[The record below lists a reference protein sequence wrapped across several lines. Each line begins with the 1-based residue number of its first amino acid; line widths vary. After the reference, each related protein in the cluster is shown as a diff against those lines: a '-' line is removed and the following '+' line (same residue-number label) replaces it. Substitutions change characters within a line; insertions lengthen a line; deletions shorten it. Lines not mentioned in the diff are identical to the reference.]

1 MFIKIAIYFILT
13 LVLIT
18 NLIIETAHHNG
29 TTSMRRKSNKSYKS
43 GSKNLN
49 SNNNKRQQPVINSK
63 LVSNLNEPEF
73 DAHIFE
79 PTKTYAVN
87 MSVMLGQNVVLPC
100 AVRKIGSFKILW
112 LRVKDGD
119 VLAYDDMIITQDSRF
134 SLNRKN
140 LNESNLRIQSVK
152 STDSGEYACQINTQS
167 LKAKLVN
174 LIIMSKLLLLL
185 LLRYLK
191 KIKLI
196 DFY

>member
-1 MFIKIAIYFILT
+1 MFLKIAIYFILT

-29 TTSMRRKSNKSYKS
+29 TSMRRKSNKSYKS
-43 GSKNLN
+43 GSKNSN
-49 SNNNKRQQPVINSK
+49 SNNKRQQPVINSK

-87 MSVMLGQNVVLPC
+87 ISVMLGQNVVLPC
-100 AVRKIGSFKILW
+100 AVRNIGSFKILW

-174 LIIMSKLLLLL
+174 LIIMSRLLL
-185 LLRYLK
+185 LLR
-191 KIKLI
+191 
-196 DFY
+196 